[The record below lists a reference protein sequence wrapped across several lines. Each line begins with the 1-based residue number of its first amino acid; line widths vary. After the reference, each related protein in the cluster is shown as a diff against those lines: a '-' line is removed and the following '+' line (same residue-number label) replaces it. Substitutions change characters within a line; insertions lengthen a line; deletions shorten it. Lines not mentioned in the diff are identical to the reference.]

1 MKKYDKLIRSLE
13 DYSITVILIMFSIVF
28 SINKLLMIFYTSF
41 ASSSIEQFI
50 TVHLKNFF
58 ITKEGSLGTITAVFI
73 GIYFTV
79 FSILGSIRIGST
91 FATLT
96 NKNLKKLVKFIKNAL
111 IGAFIFLFFLLS
123 IQIFIQLTNWI
134 LIVIGFLLLLYVFLS
149 AIRFGIVI
157 YFIIK
162 KDIENTHSNI
172 EKEEIANQ
180 QNQLLMHRLDTFLT
194 EHEKI
199 QSKKQA
205 ELMQHNIRSIKSTR
219 KHD

>member
-13 DYSITVILIMFSIVF
+13 DYSIIVILIMFSIVF
-28 SINKLLMIFYTSF
+28 LINKLLMIFYTSF
-41 ASSSIEQFI
+41 AFSSIEKFI
-50 TVHLKNFF
+50 TVHLKTFF
-58 ITKEGSLGTITAVFI
+58 IAKEGSLGTITAVFI

-79 FSILGSIRIGST
+79 FSILGSIKIGST

-123 IQIFIQLTNWI
+123 MQTFIQLANWI

-172 EKEEIANQ
+172 EKEEIENKK
-180 QNQLLMHRLDTFLT
+180 NQLLMHRLDNFLT

-205 ELMQHNIRSIKSTR
+205 ELIQHNIRSIKSTR

>member
-1 MKKYDKLIRSLE
+1 MKKYDKLIRSFE

-41 ASSSIEQFI
+41 AFSSIEKFI
-50 TVHLKNFF
+50 TVHLKSFF
-58 ITKEGSLGTITAVFI
+58 IAKEGSLGTITAVFI

-79 FSILGSIRIGST
+79 FSILGSIKIGST

-123 IQIFIQLTNWI
+123 MQTFIQLTNWI
-134 LIVIGFLLLLYVFLS
+134 LIVIGFLLLLYVCLS

-172 EKEEIANQ
+172 EKEEIVNQ
-180 QNQLLMHRLDTFLT
+180 KNQLLMHRLDNFLT

>member
-13 DYSITVILIMFSIVF
+13 DYSIIVILIMFSIVF

-41 ASSSIEQFI
+41 AFSSIENFI
-50 TVHLKNFF
+50 TVHLKTFF
-58 ITKEGSLGTITAVFI
+58 IAKEGSLGTITAVFI

-79 FSILGSIRIGST
+79 LSILGSIKIGST

-123 IQIFIQLTNWI
+123 MQTFIQLANWI

-172 EKEEIANQ
+172 EKEEIENKKK
-180 QNQLLMHRLDTFLT
+180 QLLMHRLDNFLT

>member
-13 DYSITVILIMFSIVF
+13 DYSITVILIMVSIVF
-28 SINKLLMIFYTSF
+28 SINKLLMIFYTNF

-50 TVHLKNFF
+50 TVHLKTFF
-58 ITKEGSLGTITAVFI
+58 IAKEGSLGTITAVFI

-123 IQIFIQLTNWI
+123 IQIFIQLTNWM

-172 EKEEIANQ
+172 KKEEIANQ
-180 QNQLLMHRLDTFLT
+180 QNQLLMHRLDNFLT